1 MPSSP
6 KDLPSHTIVPTEL
19 FVDSYVSLGQEQ
31 DIVSLAPSVKFNWNT
46 AGFTLA
52 ALPEWFM
59 RLPKASFSRVALAG
73 EVVGVDAQLGA

>member
-31 DIVSLAPSVKFNWNT
+31 DSVFGSVWKVQLEHHRLHIGRLARVVHAPSKGV
-46 AGFTLA
+46 L
-52 ALPEWFM
+52 
-59 RLPKASFSRVALAG
+59 SRAALAG
-73 EVVGVDAQLGA
+73 EVLGIDAQLVA